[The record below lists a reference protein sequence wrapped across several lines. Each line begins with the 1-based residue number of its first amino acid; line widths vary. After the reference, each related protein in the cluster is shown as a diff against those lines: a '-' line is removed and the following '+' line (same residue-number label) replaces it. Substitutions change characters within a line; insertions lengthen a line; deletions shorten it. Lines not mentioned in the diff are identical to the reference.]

1 MKRLLMAAA
10 CAVVIAGTASAAPA
24 PELPPNVKLPSDLA
38 ESSPSRERPARRHA
52 EHRRHHYRTAYQGGG
67 RVCGIGIPYI
77 GITVGVRC

>member
-10 CAVVIAGTASAAPA
+10 CAVVITGTASAA
-24 PELPPNVKLPSDLA
+24 PELPPNVKLPSDLT

-52 EHRRHHYRTAYQGGG
+52 EHRRHHYRTAYRGGGG